1 MSKWEERG
9 PSMSLFDEEGL
20 YKDAQRQIDE
30 VKRRQQFE
38 QSYGM
43 VSGVVYPDEDFERI
57 KLGANRQQST
67 RFFEVNADGKLLYI
81 QALDWENIDSKLETY
96 YGISKNRV
104 KWMKQ
109 IDYEEY
115 SQKKEKAWQ
124 KRFQ

>member
-30 VKRRQQFE
+30 AKRRQQFE

-57 KLGANRQQST
+57 KLGVNRQQST
-67 RFFEVNADGKLLYI
+67 RFFEVNADDKLLYI
-81 QALDWENIDSKLETY
+81 QALDWENIDSKLEIY
-96 YGISKNRV
+96 YGISKDKV

>member
-9 PSMSLFDEEGL
+9 PSMSLFDEESL
-20 YKDAQRQIDE
+20 YKDAQRQIDD